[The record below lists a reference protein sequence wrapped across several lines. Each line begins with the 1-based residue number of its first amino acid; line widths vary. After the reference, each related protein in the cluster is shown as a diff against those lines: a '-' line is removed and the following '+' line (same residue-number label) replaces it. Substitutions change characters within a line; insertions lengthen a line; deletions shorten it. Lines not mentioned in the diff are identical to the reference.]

1 MVTLRNI
8 NMWTRWFVFKVL
20 FDHNGCI
27 RRYEDITDVLREY
40 FDVRLSLYQKRKD
53 YMEGLLTAE
62 ANRLE
67 NIARFIMEKIDGLI
81 TIG

>member
-1 MVTLRNI
+1 M
-8 NMWTRWFVFKVL
+8 L

-27 RRYEDITDVLREY
+27 RRYEDITEVLREY